1 MPYRLAMSPVT
12 ISRIRSSMRRVTACG
27 HKRLMRRAVGAPAPD
42 REKCSAFFEIAILRA
57 AESDLFSDRHSAS
70 SRIRSFFEIA
80 ILRVAYIFY
89 PTPAIKSIPF
99 FYSFQSSFTKPSS
112 VRSNPIFSTY
122 SSCFFEPPLYLSL
135 FIPSSLRCSYRKA
148 PTEQSL

>member
-42 REKCSAFFEIAILRA
+42 REKCSAFFEIVILRV
-57 AESDLFSDRHSAS
+57 AESDH
-70 SRIRSFFEIA
+70 FFEIA
-80 ILRVAYIFY
+80 ILRVAYLFY